1 MARYAKNGDFNI
13 LYPTRRKMA
22 NILKRIIRNDGI
34 EYIITGPIEVISDT
48 QLHVETDKGI
58 ILVDDTMEI
67 YYELK

>member
-1 MARYAKNGDFNI
+1 MFNH
-13 LYPTRRKMA
+13 
-22 NILKRIIRNDGI
+22 NGI